1 MKPFTASA
9 ARRGL
14 ALVLLLGAAGLACA
28 HTGADGGAHHGSD
41 LVRGLVH
48 PFIGP
53 DHLAAMLAVGAWS
66 AVVLRGARAWAA
78 PVAFAGMLLAGAL
91 LALRGLQPPAVEPM
105 IAVSL
110 LALGL
115 LLAARSQL
123 PAAGAAAIAGGF
135 AFFHGAAHGS
145 ALAQA
150 ASPAAALAGMLV
162 GTVVLHLAG
171 IGIGRALAGHS
182 TWFSRAAGALV
193 AGLGLAFL
201 AGPAAAHLLN

>member
-1 MKPFTASA
+1 MNPFTAPA

-14 ALVLLLGAAGLACA
+14 ACALLLGAAGLACA

-48 PFIGP
+48 PFSGL

-66 AVVLRGARAWAA
+66 ALALRGAKVWAA
-78 PVAFAGMLLAGAL
+78 PAAFAAMLLAGAV
-91 LALRGLQPPAVEPM
+91 LARAGLQVPAVEPM
-105 IAVSL
+105 IAASL

-123 PAAGAAAIAGGF
+123 PAPLAAAIAGGF

-145 ALAQA
+145 ELAQA

-162 GTVVLHLAG
+162 GTAGLHLAG
-171 IGIGRALAGHS
+171 IGIGRVLAGRS
-182 TWFSRAAGALV
+182 AWLSRAAGVLV
-193 AGLGLAFL
+193 AALGLAFL
-201 AGPAAAHLLN
+201 AGPAAAQLLN